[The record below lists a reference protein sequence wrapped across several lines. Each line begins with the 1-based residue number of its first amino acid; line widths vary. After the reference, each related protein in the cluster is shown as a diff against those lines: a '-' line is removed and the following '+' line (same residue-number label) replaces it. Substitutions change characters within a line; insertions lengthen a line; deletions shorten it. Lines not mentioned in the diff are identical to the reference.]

1 VQTTN
6 KTATPRQ
13 EGQNANKGTNKMKK
27 QYGVVNVSTHD
38 IAKEA
43 IENSASGGTR
53 IDCPLIK
60 IDGVNAD
67 VITGEQGGIF
77 TLPDVK
83 ECEDETIEIAHRIIG
98 FPVTKELLGHLPSNI
113 TAEHL
118 GCLMPFYPF
127 AFHKRF
133 GDTYT
138 DRVCPEST
146 RTGKCAACAGRKE
159 LFTSEGYKAGN
170 IQKKTIMDG
179 GFGTRQ
185 VALFFS
191 QVYFD
196 GTDYGI
202 CANITAL
209 TNEMSTTARR
219 ENFFDLVA
227 NLTSPKKLMAAET
240 LPIDY
245 YANGDGSRWL
255 VAEYI
260 RTMYEGTTTP
270 QGENKKRKGGLYWK
284 LSKISQMAEIPGVGK
299 ASDIWWPAVGKKD
312 GAEVVDVYEVINHTD
327 PEEFAAIAEASI
339 NPIMN
344 TRSVA
349 APAKTEVYN
358 GSVYEGDL
366 NDVTWEVLVDM
377 DVDDLVGIGV
387 KLGGEPEEV
396 ALIGKANLVMLR
408 NSLAKKLKITPKRIS
423 STASQEASDVR
434 DDVDED
440 DTPSF

>member
-1 VQTTN
+1 
-6 KTATPRQ
+6 
-13 EGQNANKGTNKMKK
+13 MKK

-43 IENSASGGTR
+43 NENTAGGGTR
-53 IDCPLIK
+53 VDRPLIK
-60 IDGVNAD
+60 IDGVNES
-67 VITGEQGGIF
+67 VVLGGTF
-77 TLPDVK
+77 ALPDVS
-83 ECEDETIEIAHRIIG
+83 ECTDETIEIAHRIIG

-113 TAEHL
+113 TAEHI

-133 GDTYT
+133 GDTWT

-146 RTGKCAACAGRKE
+146 RTGKCPACSGRKD
-159 LFTSEGYKAGN
+159 LFTSEGYKAGI
-170 IQKKTIMDG
+170 IQKNTIMGG

-185 VALFFS
+185 AALFFS

-202 CANITAL
+202 CANVTAL

-219 ENFFDLVA
+219 ENFFDLVSI
-227 NLTSPKKLMAAET
+227 LTSPKKLMASET

-255 VAEYI
+255 IAEYV
-260 RTMYEGTTTP
+260 RTVYEDTTTP
-270 QGENKKRKGGLYWK
+270 QGEGKKRKGGLYWK
-284 LSKISQMAEIPGVGK
+284 LSKISQMSEIPGVGK

-312 GAEVVDVYEVINHTD
+312 GAEVVDVYEIINHTD
-327 PEEFAAIAEASI
+327 PEEFTKIAEASI
-339 NPIMN
+339 AHIMN
-344 TRSVA
+344 PRSVA
-349 APAKTEVYN
+349 TPAKTEVYN
-358 GSVYEGDL
+358 GSVYEGEL
-366 NDVTWEVLVDM
+366 NDVTWELLVSM

-396 ALIGKANLVMLR
+396 ALIGKSNIAMLR
-408 NSLAKKLKITPKRIS
+408 NSLAKKLKITPKRIP
-423 STASQEASDVR
+423 EAAPQQTSDVR
-434 DDVDED
+434 DDVGDED
-440 DTPSF
+440 DLPF